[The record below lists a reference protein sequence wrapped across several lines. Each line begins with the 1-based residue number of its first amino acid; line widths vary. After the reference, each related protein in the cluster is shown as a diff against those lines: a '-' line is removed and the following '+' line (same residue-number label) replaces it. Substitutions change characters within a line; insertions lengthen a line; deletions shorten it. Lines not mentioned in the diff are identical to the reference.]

1 MSLIILIISL
11 VCVKGDSGHIS
22 TYFTPENVYSFAE
35 WLYAEGDY
43 SRARGEFNRYLYI
56 AGPSS
61 KRGDTV
67 IYRIGRCWHKE
78 GNFLK
83 AVEQFK
89 KIKDGPLFYES
100 IYQIALSYY
109 LGGYYQK
116 SNQWIASNPI
126 QNEGI
131 RERINLIAI
140 ANYAKTGN
148 WKTAYNL
155 VSAPETTSL
164 SLQLMDV
171 IVEGLRL
178 PEKSPAIAGLLS
190 SVVPGAGKIYSG
202 RSIDGIQSFITVG
215 ATALQA
221 YLGFRK
227 DGIRSI
233 RGWISSSVGV
243 VFYLGNIY
251 GSVIAARIHN
261 EEKRDALLFQIDG
274 AIISLCL
281 SSRL

>member
-1 MSLIILIISL
+1 MEVEAFLTNDNRL
-11 VCVKGDSGHIS
+11 
-22 TYFTPENVYSFAE
+22 
-35 WLYAEGDY
+35 
-43 SRARGEFNRYLYI
+43 RGIKKEEKRCDN
-56 AGPSS
+56 S
-61 KRGDTV
+61 K
-67 IYRIGRCWHKE
+67 
-78 GNFLK
+78 
-83 AVEQFK
+83 
-89 KIKDGPLFYES
+89 S
-100 IYQIALSYY
+100 
-109 LGGYYQK
+109 
-116 SNQWIASNPI
+116 
-126 QNEGI
+126 
-131 RERINLIAI
+131 
-140 ANYAKTGN
+140 
-148 WKTAYNL
+148 
-155 VSAPETTSL
+155 
-164 SLQLMDV
+164 
-171 IVEGLRL
+171 
-178 PEKSPAIAGLLS
+178 EKSPAIAGLLS

-215 ATALQA
+215 AAALQA